1 MVSEADKESQ
11 IYEVLIE
18 HSVKYTNKLPLSV
31 QDVIQSLAAL
41 EKVSVHFLPQALSEL
56 TGAGVMSAEL
66 LVEGFQQG
74 SFIEDTI
81 VRLVFKDKEN
91 MDKFIDKV
99 REKGVHAYRKLPG
112 NGKPVLKA
120 IAVSSV
126 IGALVATGA
135 IFAINSTQKQAAPA
149 LNLNISDST
158 FVVIGAE
165 SYSMSPEKFAEVI
178 EKVGATDKKKLAQA
192 AVKIIA
198 PAKKEEGATVAMTQE
213 GNLALPPETV
223 KATPD
228 SVDFDPF
235 EIDQPHPDADVEIRA
250 TDLDSSSRG
259 WAAIIRGVVD
269 RRVKLILEPGV
280 DPQDVAGKFK
290 LRADVLVK
298 FRMSSKT
305 NKMEPISITIQKVIE
320 D

>member
-1 MVSEADKESQ
+1 MVSEAEKESQ
-11 IYEVLIE
+11 LFEVLIE

-56 TGAGVMSAEL
+56 TGAGVMSAEV

-91 MDKFIDKV
+91 MNKFIDKV
-99 REKGVHAYRKLPG
+99 REKGVYAYRKLPG

-135 IFAINSTQKQAAPA
+135 IYAITSTNKEAAPA

-178 EKVGATDKKKLAQA
+178 DKVGSTDKKKLAQA

-213 GNLALPPETV
+213 GSLALPPETV
-223 KATPD
+223 KATPN

-269 RRVKLILEPGV
+269 RRVKLILDPGV
-280 DPQDVAGKFK
+280 DPQDVGGKFK
-290 LRADVLVK
+290 LRADVIVK

-305 NKMEPISITIQKVIE
+305 NKMEPVSITIQKVIE